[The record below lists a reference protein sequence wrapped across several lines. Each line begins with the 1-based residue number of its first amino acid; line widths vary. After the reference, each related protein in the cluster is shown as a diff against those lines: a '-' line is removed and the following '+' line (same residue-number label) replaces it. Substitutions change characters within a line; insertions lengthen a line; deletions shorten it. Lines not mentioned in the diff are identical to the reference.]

1 MSTYQIS
8 DAELDVLSEKV
19 ANDDAL
25 SHELI
30 SLRGGCSCHISPP
43 CPACCNELTAAEA
56 IELGIL
62 EDFEP

>member
-25 SHELI
+25 LCELI
-30 SLRGGCSCHISPP
+30 NLRGGCSCHISPP
-43 CPACCNELTAAEA
+43 CPVCCNELTVAEA
-56 IELGIL
+56 IELGIF

>member
-1 MSTYQIS
+1 VSTYHIS

-25 SHELI
+25 LHELI
-30 SLRGGCSCHISPP
+30 NLRGGCSCHISPP
-43 CPACCNELTAAEA
+43 CHACCSELTAAEA
-56 IELGIL
+56 IELGIF

>member
-25 SHELI
+25 LHELI

-43 CPACCNELTAAEA
+43 CHACCNELTVAEAAE
-56 IELGIL
+56 LRIL